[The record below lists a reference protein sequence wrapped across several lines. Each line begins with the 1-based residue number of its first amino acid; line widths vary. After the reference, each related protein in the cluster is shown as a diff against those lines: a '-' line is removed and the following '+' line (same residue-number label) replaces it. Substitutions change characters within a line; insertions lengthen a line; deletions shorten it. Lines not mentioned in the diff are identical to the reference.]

1 LSKSTGTHR
10 TALGTLDSIRE
21 LRVGIEL
28 EKPRIPQLEDVYRA
42 REIVNRYLK
51 PTPLLYSRRL
61 SNLLGCQI
69 YLKLENLQP
78 TRAFKVRGG
87 VYYMER
93 MKNRALSGG
102 VITASTGN
110 HAQSIAYAGSLF
122 GVNVRIVMPHGVPQM
137 KTEAIKDLGAEVVF
151 YGTYFEEAREYAER
165 LASQKG
171 LLLVHAINEPLLY
184 EGVGTMHLEV
194 FEELSD
200 IDVVINPIGGGSGAS
215 AACIVYKSL
224 DPRVKV
230 IGVQAEGAPAFYH
243 SWRNGAMRSTEGVNT
258 TAEGLATSR
267 AYELPLRILREKLND
282 MVLVSDQEMRQAIRT
297 ILRATGQVA
306 ELSGAASTAAA
317 FKIKDQLAGNKVVL
331 LLTGGNIEPEQ
342 LARILLE

>member
-1 LSKSTGTHR
+1 MEQL
-10 TALGTLDSIRE
+10 
-21 LRVGIEL
+21 
-28 EKPRIPQLEDVYRA
+28 RIPQLQDVYAA
-42 REIVNRYLK
+42 RDIVNRYLK
-51 PTPLLYSRRL
+51 RTPLLYSRRL

-69 YLKLENLQP
+69 HLKLENLQP

-87 VYYMER
+87 VWYMAKMREQAVSR
-93 MKNRALSGG
+93 G

-122 GVNVRIVMPHGVPQM
+122 GVNVHIVMPHGVPQM
-137 KTEAIKDLGAEVVF
+137 KTEAIEELGAEVIF
-151 YGTYFEEAREYAER
+151 HGTYYEDAREYAER
-165 LASQKG
+165 LASQRG
-171 LLLVHAINEPLLY
+171 FLHVHGINEPLLY

-194 FEELSD
+194 FEELPD
-200 IDVVINPIGGGSGAS
+200 VDVVINPIGGGSGAS

-224 DPRVKV
+224 DPRIKV

-243 SWRNGAMRSTEGVNT
+243 SWKNGAITSTDGVKT
-258 TAEGLATSR
+258 AAEGLATGR

-282 MVLVSDQEMRQAIRT
+282 IVLVSDQEMKQAIKI
-297 ILRATGQVA
+297 ILQTTGQVA

-317 FKIKDQLAGNKVVL
+317 SRIKEQLAGSKVVL
-331 LLTGGNIEPEQ
+331 LLTGGNVEPEQ

>member
-1 LSKSTGTHR
+1 MTQL
-10 TALGTLDSIRE
+10 
-21 LRVGIEL
+21 
-28 EKPRIPQLEDVYRA
+28 RIPHLDDVYAA
-42 REIVNRYLK
+42 RDIVNRYLK

-61 SNLLGCQI
+61 SKLLGCDI

-93 MKNRALSGG
+93 MKEQALNHG

-110 HAQSIAYAGSLF
+110 HAQSIAYAGMLF

-137 KTEAIKDLGAEVVF
+137 KTEAVKGLGAEVIF
-151 YGTYFEEAREYAER
+151 HGRYYEEAREYAER
-165 LASQKG
+165 LASQRG
-171 LLLVHAINEPLLY
+171 FLHVHGINEPLLY

-194 FEELSD
+194 FEELPD
-200 IDVVINPIGGGSGAS
+200 MDVIINPIGGGSGAS

-224 DPRVKV
+224 NPRIKV
-230 IGVQAEGAPAFYH
+230 IGVQAEGAPAFYN
-243 SWRNGAMRSTEGVNT
+243 SWTKGTFTPTDGVKT

-282 MVLVSDQEMRQAIRT
+282 IILVSDQEMKQAIRA
-297 ILRATGQVA
+297 ILHATGQVA

-317 FKIKDQLAGNKVVL
+317 FKIKNELAGSKVVL
-331 LLTGGNIEPEQ
+331 ILTGGNIEPEQ
-342 LARILLE
+342 LARILGEQA

>member
-1 LSKSTGTHR
+1 L
-10 TALGTLDSIRE
+10 AQL
-21 LRVGIEL
+21 
-28 EKPRIPQLEDVYRA
+28 RIPDLDDVYAA

-61 SNLLGCQI
+61 SKLLGGEI

-93 MKNRALSGG
+93 MKEQALKHG

-110 HAQSIAYAGSLF
+110 HAQSIAYAGMLF

-137 KTEAIKDLGAEVVF
+137 KTEAVKDLGAEVISHGS
-151 YGTYFEEAREYAER
+151 YYEEAREYAEK
-165 LASQKG
+165 LASQRG
-171 LLLVHAINEPLLY
+171 FLLVHGINEPLLY

-194 FEELSD
+194 FEELPD
-200 IDVVINPIGGGSGAS
+200 MDVVINPIGGGSGAS

-224 DPRVKV
+224 NPRIKV
-230 IGVQAEGAPAFYH
+230 IGVQAEGAPAFYN
-243 SWRNGAMRSTEGVNT
+243 SWKKGTITPTDGVKT
-258 TAEGLATSR
+258 AAEGLATSR

-282 MVLVSDQEMRQAIRT
+282 MILVSDQEMEQAIRA
-297 ILRATGQVA
+297 ILHATGQVA

-317 FKIKDQLAGNKVVL
+317 FKIKNELAGSKIVL
-331 LLTGGNIEPEQ
+331 MLTGGNIEPEQ
-342 LARILLE
+342 LARILREQA